1 MRKSKGIN
9 KFAVV
14 QALVSTAYYSAGD
27 IGIVLG
33 VHDIG
38 IVLGVHGRD
47 NGLLRVYWCC
57 QRSQPVSDG
66 IWYICYSTVKVH
78 DNNNKHKS
86 RSAQLATA
94 EMFFNRI
101 YCDKI
106 L

>member
-1 MRKSKGIN
+1 MRKSKEIN

-14 QALVSTAYYSAGD
+14 QALASTEYYSAGD
-27 IGIVLG
+27 VGIVLG
-33 VHDIG
+33 HSGSI
-38 IVLGVHGRD
+38 
-47 NGLLRVYWCC
+47 LRVYWCC
-57 QRSQPVSDG
+57 QRRRPVFDG
-66 IWYICYSTVKVH
+66 IWHVGKWRVKVH